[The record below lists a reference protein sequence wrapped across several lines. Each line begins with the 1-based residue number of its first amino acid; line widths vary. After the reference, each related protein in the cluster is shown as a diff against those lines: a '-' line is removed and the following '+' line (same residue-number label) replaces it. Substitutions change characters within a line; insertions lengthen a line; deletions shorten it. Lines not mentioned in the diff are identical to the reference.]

1 MSVQSIVK
9 RLISEKTNNI
19 VFPQFTIQIEK
30 PSGTLRSGYDATG
43 RYWENYTRW
52 GYGCISDTT
61 GIDGDEVDVL
71 VGYGAYEENPLTFV
85 VTQLKDG
92 EIDEHKLMFGFPNQI
107 IARSA
112 YMDFYDANYKNM
124 YGGISEGMD
133 VTTLYQWL
141 INNGFV
147 NNVQTSIAETNL
159 STFVR
164 PDWVDEDAEPRYE
177 DHDSIYEAIK
187 GSFMKYRKSTF
198 SAKIFKGDRSIKS
211 LDITDVFSDDE
222 FYALTAVQKYAN
234 SKGLSE
240 NDITGMYENDIFQLL
255 KLIHNY
261 KTNSSVK
268 DWNDLCGD
276 ISDVVYDRM
285 GKVRGDYVTM
295 AFSED

>member
-1 MSVQSIVK
+1 MSIQSIVK

-52 GYGCISDTT
+52 AYGCISGTT

-85 VTQLKDG
+85 VTQLKNG
-92 EIDEHKLMFGFPNQI
+92 EIDEHKLMFGFPNQT

-112 YMDFYDANYKNM
+112 YMDFYNANCKNM

-133 VTTLYQWL
+133 VNTLYQWL

-147 NNVQTSIAETNL
+147 NNIQTAIAETNL
-159 STFVR
+159 STFVH
-164 PDWVDEDAEPRYE
+164 PDGVDEDTERRYD
-177 DHDSIYEAIK
+177 DHASIYEAIK
-187 GSFMKYRKSTF
+187 DYFMKYKKSTF
-198 SAKIFKGDRSIKS
+198 TAEIFKGERIIKS
-211 LDITDVFSDDE
+211 LDIIDVFSNDE

-234 SKGLSE
+234 SKGLSK

-261 KTNSSVK
+261 KTNSSVN
-268 DWNDLCGD
+268 DWNELCGD
-276 ISDVVYDRM
+276 ISDVVYDM
-285 GKVRGDYVTM
+285 MVKVHGDYVTM
-295 AFSED
+295 VFSEY